1 MWVDFSQGPRVR
13 NVPSLKEPCA
23 RFRGRK
29 EIIGLY
35 YNLKNHK
42 RGAKEMAWQLRALAA
57 IPEDPVQFPVHR
69 QLKF

>member
-1 MWVDFSQGPRVR
+1 M
-13 NVPSLKEPCA
+13 CA